1 MSLLLLMLIR
11 GIPQYIYRTNNGLK
25 GNNFGHWK
33 VKLIAHSQ
41 CTGPGQGQGQG
52 QGQGPGNDGSLY
64 YTMYCTHYTGT
75 GTVNHCF
82 LL

>member
-1 MSLLLLMLIR
+1 MLIR

-52 QGQGPGNDGSLY
+52 QGPGNDGSLY